1 MRASLWGCVCWEN
14 PGHEV
19 SMWRLR
25 KTWHGV
31 QFGLFVA
38 VLRLSLGTHRFALT
52 HSPVNVVE
60 RENFAELLSNLMF
73 LSTLMSDFGTKLIPW
88 VTVSHRR
95 GTHCRDFAAAKPP
108 CSISSSPRVKLTST
122 ASTLPAVRC
131 SRLQVTCKQLCRG

>member
-52 HSPVNVVE
+52 ALLMWWRE
-60 RENFAELLSNLMF
+60 RILQNFS
-73 LSTLMSDFGTKLIPW
+73 
-88 VTVSHRR
+88 
-95 GTHCRDFAAAKPP
+95 
-108 CSISSSPRVKLTST
+108 LT
-122 ASTLPAVRC
+122 
-131 SRLQVTCKQLCRG
+131 